1 MSFFLGNRWRNV
13 YSSQWSLS
21 GRRRQ
26 HYRCWL
32 AQWPRPSLHLFRCLH
47 HQIRFERHESRWI
60 WSTQWNLH
68 LSRWSHHCCGFW
80 KQPSANILR
89 ILWYWRCNF
98 FWKKQDWYERKRA
111 TSWVCAIWR
120 QVLSKTRK
128 INYKN
133 TVFKNV
139 QKRSHC
145 FSRNFR
151 GLNPEIFMA
160 KIRKF

>member
-1 MSFFLGNRWRNV
+1 MLNYVIFLGNRWRNV

-32 AQWPRPSLHLFRCLH
+32 AQWPRPSLHLFRCLY

-98 FWKKQDWYERKRA
+98 FEKNKTDMNGKGLPHG
-111 TSWVCAIWR
+111 C
-120 QVLSKTRK
+120 VLSGDKYSQKPEKSTTRTQCLK
-128 INYKN
+128 MSRKGLI
-133 TVFKNV
+133 VF
-139 QKRSHC
+139 
-145 FSRNFR
+145 
-151 GLNPEIFMA
+151 PEIFVV
-160 KIRKF
+160 